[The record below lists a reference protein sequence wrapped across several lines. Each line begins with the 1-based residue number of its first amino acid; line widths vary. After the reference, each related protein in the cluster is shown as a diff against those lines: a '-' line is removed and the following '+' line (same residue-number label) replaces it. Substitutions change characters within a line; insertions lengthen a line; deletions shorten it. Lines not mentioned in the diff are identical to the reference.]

1 MDDGKMTK
9 KLDGTV
15 YFYLK
20 SEKNTDITEIK
31 YETPGILYTKDRVN
45 FLFFEENNMDD
56 NSKTKCRF
64 EFDDQ
69 KIKLRRNGPII
80 LEQNYRLKEITE
92 GYLKTSYGELKTKA
106 ETIKYEVFQ
115 QTGTSLTIQLTY
127 KLFVAEEDTGKHQLR
142 IKFEI

>member
-20 SEKNTDITEIK
+20 SEKDTDITEIK
-31 YETPGILYTKDRVN
+31 YETPGILYTKDKVN
-45 FLFFEENNMDD
+45 FLFFEETNMDD

-64 EFDDQ
+64 EFDIQ

-80 LEQNYRLKEITE
+80 LEQNYRLNEITE

-106 ETIKYEVFQ
+106 ETIKYEVSQ
-115 QTGTSLTIQLTY
+115 QTGPSITIQLTY

-142 IKFEI
+142 IKFQT